1 MSAVTSAGVE
11 ELVVAIRS
19 GRLRGARTNGVAVFR
34 GVPYAAA
41 PVGPLRFAP
50 PQPLPAWQNVRDAT
64 QDGPIAPQGRSRLAH
79 VMGDFERPQSE
90 DCLTLT
96 VWTPA
101 ADAAKRPV
109 LVWIHGGAFSSGA
122 GSLPWYSGEQFAA
135 QDDIVVVSI
144 NYRLGALGFL
154 YLPGISDGNL
164 GLLDQIAALR
174 FVRENIAAFGGD
186 PDNITVVGQ
195 SAGAA
200 SIAIL
205 LTLPEAQGLFRRAI
219 MQSTPFGRM
228 SRMSED
234 AHRIGRRLLEV
245 LGLDP
250 KLSPID
256 RDKLMALPAAN
267 FVAAQGEVA
276 RREKKF
282 ADAQAP
288 FGPVI
293 DGKVYPRDARVALQA
308 GAGAAVDIMIGT
320 TREEMAAFY
329 CIDPEIDA
337 APMDAVENVFAAV
350 FGAGY
355 RPYYD
360 ELRATRAAKTN
371 AALLGDLMTDAMFR
385 VGSLRMAE
393 WRADQGRPVYVYQFD
408 WQSPADFEACHCVEI
423 PFVFDNFVHWTDAP
437 MLKGAPPEEI
447 KGLTAAM
454 HGAWAA
460 FARTGKPDHPRLP
473 PWPSYNR
480 KERMTMRFDSTIG
493 PVSDLAGLA
502 WRKSWPV

>member
-1 MSAVTSAGVE
+1 MTALISTDVE
-11 ELVVAIRS
+11 ELVVATGS
-19 GRLRGARTNGVAVFR
+19 GRLRGARTNGVTVFR

-41 PVGPLRFAP
+41 PVGPLRFTP
-50 PQPLPAWQNVRDAT
+50 PQPVPAWQNVRDAAR
-64 QDGPIAPQGRSRLAH
+64 DGPIAPQGRSRLAH

-96 VWTPA
+96 LWTPA
-101 ADAAKRPV
+101 LDAAKRPV

-122 GSLPWYSGEQFAA
+122 GSLPWYSGDQFAA
-135 QDDIVVVSI
+135 QDNIVVVSI

-154 YLPGISDGNL
+154 CLPGISDGNL

-186 PDNITVVGQ
+186 PDNVTVVGQ

-200 SIAIL
+200 AIAIL
-205 LTLPEAQGLFRRAI
+205 LTLPETQGLFRRAI

-228 SRMSED
+228 SRTRED

-250 KLSPID
+250 ELPPMEH
-256 RDKLMALPAAN
+256 DKLMALPAAN
-267 FVAAQGEVA
+267 FVSAQGEVA

-293 DGKVYPRDARVALQA
+293 DGRIYPRDARIALQA
-308 GAGAAVDIMIGT
+308 GAGIGVDIMIGT

-329 CIDPEIDA
+329 CIDPEINA
-337 APMDAVENVFAAV
+337 APTDAVETVFAAV

-355 RPYYD
+355 RPYSD
-360 ELRATRAAKTN
+360 EFRAMRAAKTN

-385 VGSLRMAE
+385 IGSLQIAE
-393 WRADQGRPVYVYQFD
+393 WRAGQRRPVYLYQFD
-408 WQSPADFEACHCVEI
+408 WQSPAGFEACHCLDI
-423 PFVFDNFVHWTDAP
+423 PFAFDNFVHWTDAP
-437 MLKGAPPEEI
+437 MLKGADAEET
-447 KGLTAAM
+447 KGLAAAM

-460 FARTGKPDHPRLP
+460 FARTGKPDHSRLP
-473 PWPSYNR
+473 PWPSYSR
-480 KERMTMRFDSTIG
+480 KDRMTMRFDSTIG
-493 PVSDLAGLA
+493 PVRDLAGLA
-502 WRKSWPV
+502 WRKPWPT

>member
-1 MSAVTSAGVE
+1 MTAVSGADVE
-11 ELVVAIRS
+11 ELVVETKS
-19 GRLRGARTNGVAVFR
+19 GRLRGTRTGGIAVYR
-34 GVPYAAA
+34 GIPYAAA
-41 PVGPLRFAP
+41 PVGALRFAS
-50 PQPLPAWQNVRDAT
+50 PQPMPAWHDIRDAT
-64 QDGPIAPQGRSRLAH
+64 RDGPIAPQARSRLAH

-96 VWTPA
+96 LWTPA
-101 ADAAKRPV
+101 ADSAKRPV

-135 QDDIVVVSI
+135 RDDVVVVSI

-200 SIAIL
+200 SIATL
-205 LTLPEAQGLFRRAI
+205 LAMPAAHGLFRRAI

-228 SRMSED
+228 SRTSED
-234 AHRIGRRLLEV
+234 AHRIGRGLIEV
-245 LGLDP
+245 LGLDA
-250 KLSPID
+250 KE
-256 RDKLMALPAAN
+256 RDKVMALPAAK

-276 RREKKF
+276 RRGKKF

-293 DGKVYPRDARVALQA
+293 DGKVYPRDARSALQA
-308 GAGAAVDIMIGT
+308 GAGAAVDVMIGT
-320 TREEMAAFY
+320 TREEMAAFF
-329 CIDPEIDA
+329 CVDPEINA
-337 APMDAVENVFAAV
+337 APIEAVETVFAAM
-350 FGAGY
+350 FKTGY

-360 ELRATRAAKTN
+360 EFLFTRAAKTN
-371 AALLGDLMTDAMFR
+371 AALLGDLMSDAMFR
-385 VGSLRMAE
+385 IGSLRMAE
-393 WRADQGRPVYVYQFD
+393 WRADRGRPVYLYQFD
-408 WQSPADFEACHCVEI
+408 WQSPAGFEACHCLEI
-423 PFVFDNFVHWTDAP
+423 PFVFDNFAHWQDAP
-437 MLKGAPPEEI
+437 MLKGADPEDI

-460 FARTGKPDHPRLP
+460 FARTGKPEHSRLP

-480 KERMTMRFDSTIG
+480 NDRMTMRFDSTIG
-493 PVSDLAGLA
+493 PVSDLAGIA
-502 WRKSWPV
+502 WRKPWPN

>member
-1 MSAVTSAGVE
+1 MSAISAIE
-11 ELVVAIRS
+11 AEDLVVATRS
-19 GRLRGARTNGVAVFR
+19 GRLRGTRTNGIAVFR

-41 PVGPLRFAP
+41 PVGLLRFAP
-50 PQPLPAWQNVRDAT
+50 PQPVAAWPNVRDAT

-79 VMGDFERPQSE
+79 VMGDFDRPQSE

-96 VWTPA
+96 VWTPE
-101 ADAAKRPV
+101 ADPAKRPV

-135 QDDIVVVSI
+135 QDDIVAVSI

-154 YLPGISDGNL
+154 CLPGISDGNL
-164 GLLDQIAALR
+164 GLRDQVAALR

-205 LTLPEAQGLFRRAI
+205 LTLPEAAGLFRRAI

-228 SRMSED
+228 SRTSED

-250 KLSPID
+250 SE
-256 RDKLMALPAAN
+256 RDKVMALPAAN

-293 DGKVYPRDARVALQA
+293 DEKVYPRDARAALQA
-308 GAGAAVDIMIGT
+308 GAGADVDVMIGT

-329 CIDPEIDA
+329 CIDPEINP
-337 APMDAVENVFAAV
+337 APESAVEIVFASV
-350 FGAGY
+350 FRSDY
-355 RPYYD
+355 RAYYD
-360 ELRATRAAKTN
+360 EFRATRAAKAN
-371 AALLGDLMTDAMFR
+371 AALLGDLMSDAMFR
-385 VGSLRMAE
+385 IGSLRMAE
-393 WRADQGRPVYVYQFD
+393 WRADRERPVYLYQFD
-408 WQSPADFEACHCVEI
+408 WQSPAGFEACHCLDI
-423 PFVFDNFVHWTDAP
+423 PFVFDNFADWLQAP
-437 MLKGAPPEEI
+437 MLKGADPEDI
-447 KGLTAAM
+447 KGLAAAM

-473 PWPSYNR
+473 PWPPYNC
-480 KERMTMRFDSTIG
+480 KDRMTMRLDSTIG

-502 WRKSWPV
+502 WRKPWPN